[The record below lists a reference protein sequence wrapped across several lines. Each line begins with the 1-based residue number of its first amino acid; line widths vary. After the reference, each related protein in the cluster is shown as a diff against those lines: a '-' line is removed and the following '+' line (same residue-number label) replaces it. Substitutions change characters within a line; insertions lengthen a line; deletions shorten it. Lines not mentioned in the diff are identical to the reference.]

1 MEETVVKARI
11 VDRMSLLESHVSG
24 RVAHSLNDVTSALE
38 VLYRE
43 VLNLTHGWD
52 LASANFPDRNFPAI
66 DLHDV
71 GRRLAVQV
79 TVTCDTD
86 KIVETQD
93 TFQRHKLD
101 ARYDQL
107 IFVGIK
113 SVKKSSK
120 LAPWAELFTQSK
132 LLNLENLDL
141 AQLWA
146 LDDRL
151 AKSIPWH
158 QFTEQSD
165 RHCFDVVL
173 GVLDRDAIRHMTHV
187 EGDFDDMI
195 DALRQVKQI
204 INQGQVRGTRIQA
217 KPISL
222 YDTPYVQI
230 LEDIDTH
237 VGRMASIIKR
247 NLQPYNFLPRPA
259 ADEVDRERRQLV
271 DEVND
276 FCAAHVHNRRLHTW
290 GG

>member
-11 VDRMSLLESHVSG
+11 VDRMSLVESHVSG

-52 LASANFPDRNFPAI
+52 LTSANFPDRNFPAV

-79 TVTCDTD
+79 TVTCDTV

-93 TFQRHKLD
+93 TFLRHNLN
-101 ARYDQL
+101 ARYDRL

-113 SVKKSSK
+113 SVKTSSK
-120 LAPWAELFTQSK
+120 LASWASLFPQNK

-151 AKSIPWH
+151 ANSIPWH

-165 RHCFDVVL
+165 QHCFDVVL

-187 EGDFDDMI
+187 EGDFDDML
-195 DALRQVKQI
+195 DALRQIKQI
-204 INQGQVRGTRIQA
+204 INQGQLRGTRIQA
-217 KPISL
+217 KSISL
-222 YDTPYVQI
+222 YEPHYVQI

-237 VGRMASIIKR
+237 VGRMASIVKR
-247 NLQPYNFLPRPA
+247 NLQPYNFLPRPS
-259 ADEVDRERRQLV
+259 ADEVDRERQQLV
-271 DEVND
+271 DEVNE
-276 FCAAHVHNRRLHTW
+276 FCAKHGHSRRLHTW

>member
-1 MEETVVKARI
+1 MKETVVKARI
-11 VDRMSLLESHVSG
+11 VDRMSILESHVSG
-24 RVAHSLNDVTSALE
+24 RIAHSLNDVTSALE

-43 VLNLTHGWD
+43 VLNLTQGWD
-52 LASANFPDRNFPAI
+52 LTSANFPDRNFPAV

-86 KIVETQD
+86 KIVKTQD
-93 TFQRHKLD
+93 TFQRHQLNTQ
-101 ARYDQL
+101 YDHL

-113 SVKKSSK
+113 SVKKSK
-120 LAPWAELFTQSK
+120 YLAPWAEQFTQSK

-141 AQLWA
+141 TQLWA
-146 LDDRL
+146 LDERL
-151 AKSIPWH
+151 ANSIAWH

-187 EGDFDDMI
+187 EGNFEDMLE
-195 DALRQVKQI
+195 ALQEIKQV

-217 KPISL
+217 KPLSL
-222 YDTPYVQI
+222 YDTPYVQL
-230 LEDIDTH
+230 LEDIDIH
-237 VGRMASIIKR
+237 VGRMASIVKR
-247 NLQPYNFLPRPA
+247 NLQPYNFLPHPA
-259 ADEVDRERRQLV
+259 ADEVDRERRYLV
-271 DEVND
+271 DEVNN
-276 FCAAHVHNRRLHTW
+276 FCAANGHDRRLHTW

>member
-11 VDRMSLLESHVSG
+11 IDRMSLLEAHVTG
-24 RVAHSLNDVTSALE
+24 RVAHGLNDVTSALE

-43 VLNLTHGWD
+43 VLNFTHGWD
-52 LASANFPDRNFPAI
+52 LTSANFPDRNFTAV

-79 TVTCDTD
+79 TVTCSTN

-93 TFQRHKLD
+93 TFQRHNLD
-101 ARYDQL
+101 LQYDRL

-113 SVKKSSK
+113 SVIRSKK
-120 LAPWAELFTQSK
+120 LASWAELFTQST

-141 AQLWA
+141 GQLWA

-151 AKSIPWH
+151 ANSIRWH
-158 QFTEQSD
+158 RFTERSD

-187 EGDFDDMI
+187 EGSFDDMLE
-195 DALRQVKQI
+195 ALQQIKQI
-204 INQGQVRGTRIQA
+204 INLGQIRETRIQA
-217 KPISL
+217 KPVSL

-230 LEDIDTH
+230 LEVIDSH
-237 VGRMASIIKR
+237 VGRMASIVKR
-247 NLQPYNFLPRPA
+247 NLEPYNFLPPPA
-259 ADEVDRERRQLV
+259 ANEVDRERRQLV
-271 DEVND
+271 QEVNS
-276 FCAAHVHNRRLHTW
+276 FCTAHGHDGRLHTW
-290 GG
+290 GE

>member
-1 MEETVVKARI
+1 M
-11 VDRMSLLESHVSG
+11 
-24 RVAHSLNDVTSALE
+24 
-38 VLYRE
+38 LYRE
-43 VLNLTHGWD
+43 VLNLTHGWN
-52 LASANFPDRNFPAI
+52 LTSTNFPDRNFPAI

-79 TVTCDTD
+79 TVNCDTS

-93 TFQRHKLD
+93 TFLRHSLD
-101 ARYDQL
+101 NHYDRL
-107 IFVGIK
+107 IFVSIK

-141 AQLWA
+141 AQMQT

-151 AKSIPWH
+151 ASSIPWH

-173 GVLDRDAIRHMTHV
+173 GVLHRDAIRHMTPV
-187 EGDFDDMI
+187 EGNFDDML
-195 DALRQVKQI
+195 DALRAIKQI
-204 INQGQVRGTRIQA
+204 INQGQAPGLRTQA

-222 YDTPYVQI
+222 YATPYVEV

-237 VGRMASIIKR
+237 VGRMASMVKR
-247 NLQPYNFLPRPA
+247 NLQPYNFLPHRA
-259 ADEVDRERRQLV
+259 ADEVDRERQQLV
-271 DEVND
+271 NKVND
-276 FCAAHVHNRRLHTW
+276 FCAAHGHDRQLHTW